1 MAVLGIES
9 SAHTMG
15 IGIVDGGKVL
25 CNVKRMYKITD
36 KGLIPARVADF
47 HSEGV
52 GELISE
58 ALEKGKIGLED
69 IEAVGYTKGPGLGG
83 CLRIGQIAAM
93 SLSKQ
98 LSVPIMP
105 VNHAVAHIE
114 VAKWYLK
121 MKSPLALYVSGG
133 NSQIIG
139 RVDEPRSHY
148 HIYGETF
155 DVGVGN
161 MIDNFARSAKLNPA
175 WGSMVAKAA
184 QGGSYIEMPY
194 TVKGMDF
201 AFSGLLTNAQKL
213 LAKGKSVKDVAYS
226 LQETAFAMLLEAS
239 ERAMMLMG
247 TKEFLIC
254 GGVAQSARLKEM
266 AQIMCKSHGARFG
279 VAADEYNADNGAM
292 IAVVA
297 EKMFKS
303 GNKAKSS
310 DCTVKQKYRID
321 SIRVNWK

>member
-15 IGIVDGGKVL
+15 IGIVDRGKVL

-36 KGLIPARVADF
+36 KGLIPARVAEF

-58 ALEKGKIGLED
+58 ALKAAKIGADD

-83 CLRIGQIAAM
+83 CLRVGRLAA
-93 SLSKQ
+93 LTLGKD
-98 LSVPIMP
+98 LEVPVMP
-105 VNHAVAHIE
+105 INHAVAHIE

-121 MKSPLALYVSGG
+121 MKNPLALYVSGG

-139 RVDEPRSHY
+139 LNEDPYRHY

-155 DVGVGN
+155 DLGVGN

-175 WGSMVAKAA
+175 WGSTVAKVAA
-184 QGGSYIEMPY
+184 QGRYIEMPY

-201 AFSGLLTNAQKL
+201 AFAGLLTNAEAL
-213 LAKGKSVKDVAYS
+213 LASGKSVKDVAYS

-239 ERAMMLMG
+239 ERAMMLMNS
-247 TKEFLIC
+247 KEFLIC
-254 GGVAQSARLKEM
+254 GGVAQSTRLKEM
-266 AQIMCKSHGARFG
+266 AEIMCKAHGARFG

-292 IAVVA
+292 IALVA
-297 EKMFKS
+297 EKMFRS
-303 GNKAKSS
+303 GYKTKASEC
-310 DCTVKQKYRID
+310 DVKQKYRID
-321 SIRVNWK
+321 SVRVGW

>member
-1 MAVLGIES
+1 MPVLGIES

-15 IGIVDGGKVL
+15 IGIVDGGKVI
-25 CNVKRMYKITD
+25 CNVRRMYKITD
-36 KGLIPARVADF
+36 KGLIPSRVADF

-52 GELISE
+52 GELVRE
-58 ALEKGKIGLED
+58 ALAKAKIGLDD

-83 CLRIGQIAAM
+83 CLRVGQLAA
-93 SLSKQ
+93 LALVKR
-98 LSVPIMP
+98 LEIPVMP

-114 VAKWYLK
+114 IAKWYLK
-121 MKSPLALYVSGG
+121 MRNPLALYVSGG

-139 RVDEPRSHY
+139 LVDEPHRYY

-161 MIDNFARSAKLNPA
+161 MIDNFARYAKLNPA
-175 WGSMVAKAA
+175 WGSTVAKVA

-201 AFSGLLTNAQKL
+201 AFAGLLTNAQKL
-213 LAKGKSVKDVAYS
+213 LANGKSVSDVAYS
-226 LQETAFAMLLEAS
+226 LQETSFAMLCEAA

-247 TKEFLIC
+247 SREFLLC

-266 AQIMCKSHGARFG
+266 VGIMSKSHGARFG

-292 IAVVA
+292 IAIVA
-297 EKMFKS
+297 EKMLGS
-303 GNKAKSS
+303 GHRASPS
-310 DCTVKQKYRID
+310 DCTVRQKYRID
-321 SIRVNWK
+321 DVRVTWK

>member
-15 IGIVDGGKVL
+15 IGIVDRGKIL

-47 HSEGV
+47 HSQGV
-52 GELISE
+52 GELIAE
-58 ALEKGKIGLED
+58 ALDRAKIAPDE

-83 CLRIGQIAAM
+83 CLRVGQLAAM
-93 SLSKQ
+93 ALSKW
-98 LSVPIMP
+98 LKVSVMP

-121 MKSPLALYVSGG
+121 MRNPLALYVSGG
-133 NSQIIG
+133 NSQVIG
-139 RVDEPRSHY
+139 LVDEPKRHY

-161 MIDNFARSAKLNPA
+161 MIDNFARYAKLNPA
-175 WGSMVAKAA
+175 WGSTVAKVAA
-184 QGGSYIEMPY
+184 GGSYIEMPY

-201 AFSGLLTNAQKL
+201 AFTGLLTNAQRL
-213 LAKGKSVKDVAYS
+213 LDGGKNVKDVAYS
-226 LQETAFAMLLEAS
+226 LQETAFTMLLEAS
-239 ERAMMLMG
+239 ERAMMLMDS
-247 TKEFLIC
+247 KEFLIC

-266 AQIMCKSHGARFG
+266 AEVMCKAHGARFG
-279 VAADEYNADNGAM
+279 VATDEYNADNGAM
-292 IAVVA
+292 IALVA
-297 EKMFKS
+297 EKMFRAGHRTS
-303 GNKAKSS
+303 PA
-310 DCTVKQKYRID
+310 DCTVRQKYRID
-321 SIRVNWK
+321 SVAVNWK

>member
-1 MAVLGIES
+1 MPVLGIES

-15 IGIVDGGKVL
+15 IGIVDGGKVI
-25 CNVKRMYKITD
+25 CNVKRMYRITD
-36 KGLIPARVADF
+36 KGLIPSRVADF

-52 GELISE
+52 GELLRE
-58 ALEKGKIGLED
+58 ALATAKMGLED

-83 CLRIGQIAAM
+83 CLRVGQLSALA
-93 SLSKQ
+93 LSKR
-98 LSVPIMP
+98 LGVPIMP

-114 VAKWYLK
+114 VAKWCLR
-121 MKSPLALYVSGG
+121 MKNPLALYVSGG

-139 RVDEPRSHY
+139 LVEEPHRHY

-161 MIDNFARSAKLNPA
+161 MIDNFARYAKLNPA
-175 WGSMVAKAA
+175 WGSTVAKAA

-201 AFSGLLTNAQKL
+201 AFAGLLTNAQKL
-213 LAKGKSVKDVAYS
+213 LANGKSVRDVAYS
-226 LQETAFAMLLEAS
+226 LQETSFAMLCEAA

-247 TKEFLIC
+247 SREFLLC

-266 AQIMCKSHGARFG
+266 AEIMCQEPRGAIRG
-279 VAADEYNADNGAM
+279 
-292 IAVVA
+292 
-297 EKMFKS
+297 
-303 GNKAKSS
+303 
-310 DCTVKQKYRID
+310 CCRRIQC
-321 SIRVNWK
+321 

>member
-15 IGIVDGGKVL
+15 IGIVDGGRVL
-25 CNVKRMYKITD
+25 CNVKRMYKISD

-52 GELISE
+52 GELISDALKE
-58 ALEKGKIGLED
+58 AKIDTND

-83 CLRIGQIAAM
+83 CLRVGQLAALT
-93 SLSKQ
+93 LSKR
-98 LSVPIMP
+98 LGVPVMP

-121 MKSPLALYVSGG
+121 MKNPLALYVSGG

-139 RVDEPRSHY
+139 LSEEPHRHY

-155 DVGVGN
+155 DIGVGN
-161 MIDNFARSAKLNPA
+161 MIDNFARYAKLNPA
-175 WGSMVAKAA
+175 WGSTVARVAH
-184 QGGSYIEMPY
+184 GGRYMEMPY

-201 AFSGLLTNAQKL
+201 AFTGLLTNAEKL
-213 LAKGKSVKDVAYS
+213 LDSGKSVKDVAYS
-226 LQETAFAMLLEAS
+226 LQETAFSMLLEAS
-239 ERAMMLMG
+239 ERSMMLMG
-247 TKEFLIC
+247 SREFLIC
-254 GGVAQSARLKEM
+254 GGVAQSPRLKEM
-266 AQIMCKSHGARFG
+266 AKIMCEAHGARFG

-292 IAVVA
+292 IALVA
-297 EKMFKS
+297 DKMFRS
-303 GNKAKSS
+303 GHRIGKA

-321 SIRVNWK
+321 SARVTW